1 MDRYNLYLQMLI
13 SKNPSLEYFI
23 DKDLIKSCNS
33 FIEINSIVKKCLIEN
48 NINLNQ
54 LTTVSLNDLNF
65 VLKLNNM
72 KIKN

>member
-1 MDRYNLYLQMLI
+1 MDRYNLYFQMLI

-23 DKDLIKSCNS
+23 DKDLIKTCNS
-33 FIEINSIVKKCLIEN
+33 FIEINSIVKNCLIEN

-72 KIKN
+72 QIKN